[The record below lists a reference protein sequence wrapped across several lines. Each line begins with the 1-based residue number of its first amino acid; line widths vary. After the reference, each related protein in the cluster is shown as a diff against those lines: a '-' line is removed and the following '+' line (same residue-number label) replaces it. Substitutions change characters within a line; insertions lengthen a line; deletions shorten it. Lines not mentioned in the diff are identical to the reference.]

1 MLETLSDVAI
11 SSGQISR
18 PDKNKIYFKTISTPS
33 CEAFKYRIFILH
45 DLLKY
50 HDPYIDLAR
59 KLIIAIGAPVQIVL
73 FDLLGHGL
81 STGTRGHID
90 NYHEYVSDI
99 DLVLNSYDLSN
110 EEQRFI
116 ISEGFSAL
124 LILDYIYSHHQMV
137 KNKFAGIIL
146 ANPAIKVKS
155 LQNYLNKKEL
165 PSFVPKIFQRIRIPF
180 ITFSTQNL
188 LRDSFLRYDK
198 VDPLIMQNGSLKLV
212 QEIYGLSQRIR
223 PMPYLFDLPFL
234 FLVNNQDVLL
244 DIPLVK
250 TFFKG
255 LSGEKSQILEYDQVN
270 SGALLLE
277 DTEEISG
284 VINSWLQS
292 I

>member
-1 MLETLSDVAI
+1 MSKTLSDVVI
-11 SSGQISR
+11 SSGQIAR
-18 PDKNKIYFKTISTPS
+18 PDNNKIYFKTISS
-33 CEAFKYRIFILH
+33 LDSKKYKYRIFILH

-50 HDPYIDLAR
+50 HDPYIDLALQ
-59 KLIIAIGAPVQIVL
+59 LISAIESPMQIVL
-73 FDLLGHGL
+73 FDLTGHGL

-90 NYHEYVSDI
+90 NYQEYVSDI
-99 DLVLNSYDLSN
+99 DLVLNSYDLEN

-116 ISEGFSAL
+116 ISEGFSAIL
-124 LILDYIYSHHQMV
+124 VLDYVYAHHQKV
-137 KNKFAGIIL
+137 KSKFAGIVL

-155 LQNYLNKKEL
+155 LQNFLNKKEL
-165 PSFVPKIFQRIRIPF
+165 PSFVPKILQRIRIPF
-180 ITFSTQNL
+180 ITFSTQDL

-198 VDPLIMQNGSLKLV
+198 NDPLIMQNGSLKMV

-234 FLVNNQDVLL
+234 FLVNNRDVLL

-255 LSGEKSQILEYDQVN
+255 LSGEKSQIIEYDQVN

-277 DTEEISG
+277 DTEGISG

-292 I
+292 L